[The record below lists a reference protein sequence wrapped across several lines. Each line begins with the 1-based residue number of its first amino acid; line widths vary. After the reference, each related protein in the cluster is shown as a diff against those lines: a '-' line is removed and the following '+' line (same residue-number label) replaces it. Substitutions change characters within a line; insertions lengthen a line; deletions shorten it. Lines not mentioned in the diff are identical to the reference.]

1 MPRPDILSTNYVDV
15 WISAKQSPSNG
26 VIEILVG
33 QPAQPGKLLENCLQR
48 AVSWWGRRFRLP
60 ASLFRWGKL
69 KGMRACAALCLALQ
83 LVAWGQETHPVT
95 GRQIAPVM
103 GMGGADWL
111 VRPERESEEAPDA
124 ALDAIGIR
132 KGSAAAD
139 IGAGAGYF
147 TWRLAERVGPEGTVY
162 GEDIQP
168 GMIELLKKNIAA
180 RGLHNVKPVLGKP
193 DDPKLPAEAVDLV
206 LLVDVYHEFSE
217 PEKML
222 RHIRRSLRADGRLVL
237 LEYRQEDPKVPIR
250 PEHKMSIQQV
260 RAEIEPE
267 GFHFENSLEPLPRQH
282 ILIFT
287 KTRHN

>member
-1 MPRPDILSTNYVDV
+1 MNS
-15 WISAKQSPSNG
+15 SAERLRAFFS
-26 VIEILVG
+26 
-33 QPAQPGKLLENCLQR
+33 KLE
-48 AVSWWGRRFRLP
+48 
-60 ASLFRWGKL
+60 
-69 KGMRACAALCLALQ
+69 GMRVCAVLCLLLQ
-83 LVAWGQETHPVT
+83 SLVWGQEQHPVT

-124 ALDAIGIR
+124 ALDAIGVR
-132 KGSAAAD
+132 KGSTAAD

-180 RGLHNVKPVLGKP
+180 RGLHNVKPVLGKF
-193 DDPKLPAEAVDLV
+193 DDPRLPAGQIDLV

-217 PEKML
+217 PQKML
-222 RHIRRSLRADGRLVL
+222 RRIRESLRTGGRLVL

-250 PEHKMSIQQV
+250 PEHKMSVAQV

-267 GFHFENSLEPLPRQH
+267 GYHFETSLETLPRQH

-287 KTRHN
+287 KTRDN